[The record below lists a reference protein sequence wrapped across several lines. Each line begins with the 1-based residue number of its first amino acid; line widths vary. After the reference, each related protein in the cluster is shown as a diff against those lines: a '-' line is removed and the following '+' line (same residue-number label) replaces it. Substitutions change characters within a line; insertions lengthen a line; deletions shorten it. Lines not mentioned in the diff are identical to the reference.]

1 VDACLRN
8 PGITSYTVKAPS
20 VELKVV
26 LPYPPEYF
34 TDEVQA
40 AFKRGIAAA
49 ASRSCSCTITEQNVF
64 ITEIVVY
71 STPTPARRLLGVR
84 TEITSYTEVP
94 TEQQGQAILDDSKNS
109 KIVSTALQE
118 QGLNVTTEKQEAKLV
133 TTGVESFVGCPP
145 DTYKEAF
152 DNSECTPCP
161 QYSTSPAGSASPDNC
176 TCIYDFH
183 KNAGDGSCDRVCA
196 PGFESRGGPECH
208 GCLPSYYKPERGDEG
223 CTRCPP
229 FSLSFAYNQT
239 SILSCL
245 CEQGYIRNATSNFC
259 DPCPAGSFNN
269 RVNDTEC
276 FNCSTPCPV

>member
-1 VDACLRN
+1 MDV
-8 PGITSYTVKAPS
+8 S
-20 VELKVV
+20 
-26 LPYPPEYF
+26 
-34 TDEVQA
+34 
-40 AFKRGIAAA
+40 
-49 ASRSCSCTITEQNVF
+49 
-64 ITEIVVY
+64 
-71 STPTPARRLLGVR
+71 
-84 TEITSYTEVP
+84 TEITSYIEVP
-94 TEQQGQAILDDSKNS
+94 TEPQGQAILDDSKNS
-109 KIVSTALQE
+109 TVVSTALQE
-118 QGLNVTTEKQEAKLV
+118 QGLNVTSEDPSAKLV
-133 TTGVESFVGCPP
+133 TTGVETFVGCPP

-161 QYSTSPAGSASPDNC
+161 LYSTSPAGSASPDNC

-183 KNAGDGSCDRVCA
+183 KNAGNGSCDRVCA